1 MLSAM
6 CFGIDKKEVD
16 DLINI
21 EERHTSVCMNGDTLF
36 SSNNLNSANF
46 LPPDS
51 IPLELIT
58 IYGDK
63 VNNRYSL
70 LELGK
75 YNGYPVVIV
84 CGDDGDDVNYVIFV
98 VFSNKIYAKKRLNVT
113 PIYYMSRNEFVKKK
127 FVVYKDFTFKID
139 TEKNTEEEVTKYT
152 QYYRINDEG
161 DFYEI
166 KKQSK

>member
-21 EERHTSVCMNGDTLF
+21 EERHTNVCMNGDTLF

-75 YNGYPVVIV
+75 YNG
-84 CGDDGDDVNYVIFV
+84 
-98 VFSNKIYAKKRLNVT
+98 
-113 PIYYMSRNEFVKKK
+113 
-127 FVVYKDFTFKID
+127 
-139 TEKNTEEEVTKYT
+139 
-152 QYYRINDEG
+152 
-161 DFYEI
+161 
-166 KKQSK
+166 